1 MTIGYNDPGWARRN
15 PAECERGIPEF
26 GFEELSDEVLDDLY
40 YHTVPQD
47 EKELVERF
55 IEKHTVGGDPQDYAV
70 PLVKHLIG
78 EHRSA
83 AMWLL
88 ADECLSMKTINAIW
102 CAAEEMAQEDGM
114 KRLQREYEPYHPYD

>member
-26 GFEELSDEVLDDLY
+26 GFEELSDELLDDLY

-55 IEKHTVGGDPQDYAV
+55 IEKHTMGGDPQDYTV

-102 CAAEEMAQEDGM
+102 GEAEEMAQEAGM
-114 KRLQREYEPYHPYD
+114 KRLQSEYEPYHLYD

>member
-26 GFEELSDEVLDDLY
+26 GFEELSDELLDDLY
-40 YHTVPQD
+40 YHT
-47 EKELVERF
+47 
-55 IEKHTVGGDPQDYAV
+55 V

-102 CAAEEMAQEDGM
+102 GEAEEMAQEAGM
-114 KRLQREYEPYHPYD
+114 KRLQSEYEPYHLYD